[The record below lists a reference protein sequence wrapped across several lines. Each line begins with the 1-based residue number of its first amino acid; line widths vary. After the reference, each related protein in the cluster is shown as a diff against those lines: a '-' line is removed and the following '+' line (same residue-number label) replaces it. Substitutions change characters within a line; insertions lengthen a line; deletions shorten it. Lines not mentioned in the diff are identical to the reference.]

1 MPPYVYVAAGEVIAL
16 LELTTPLAEQAA
28 VDNIL
33 FSLSGNVD
41 LLQVSEQKLRK
52 TALIYT
58 NFYNDAAETAHF
70 TGVVRKLVEKFP
82 DLQLDYHAEYYA
94 PHTVEA
100 VADTVEKPLPTKTT

>member
-70 TGVVRKLVEKFP
+70 TGVVRRLKNFP
-82 DLQLDYHAEYYA
+82 TFSLIIMLNIMRRIRSK
-94 PHTVEA
+94 PWLMPSK
-100 VADTVEKPLPTKTT
+100 KPLPTKTT